1 MGDLFQEAEYIN
13 SEFMVK
19 LRVLQTSLVK
29 QAQIQKRNINIF
41 TCPVEGMWTEH
52 DKVKK
57 NKKTLRFFFF
67 LHTS

>member
-19 LRVLQTSLVK
+19 LRILQTSLVK

-41 TCPVEGMWTEH
+41 TCPMEGMWNEH

-57 NKKTLRFFFF
+57 KKK
-67 LHTS
+67 H